1 MKLELISGNPEEEA
15 ARLLAIS
22 RRAEEGLAL
31 TEAQA
36 RTVAQ
41 AHGDALRRTGRIEF
55 GKSAAESLLE
65 AFAGSPWLTRENQD
79 QQLAELLTLFYDC
92 RAELPDQLPDG
103 WLLER
108 MRRAYDGPCQGCMEL
123 MGDCFLLRLPRHLR
137 QGGRLEDFSWT

>member
-65 AFAGSPWLTRENQD
+65 AFAGSPWLTREI
-79 QQLAELLTLFYDC
+79 
-92 RAELPDQLPDG
+92 RASN
-103 WLLER
+103 WR
-108 MRRAYDGPCQGCMEL
+108 SC
-123 MGDCFLLRLPRHLR
+123 
-137 QGGRLEDFSWT
+137 

>member
-1 MKLELISGNPEEEA
+1 MKLELISGNPEGEA
-15 ARLLAIS
+15 ARLLAVS

-36 RTVAQ
+36 RTVAL
-41 AHGDALRRTGRIEF
+41 AHGDALRRTGRIEW
-55 GKSAAESLLE
+55 GPSAAEGLLS
-65 AFAGSPWLTRENQD
+65 AFAGSPWLTRENQG
-79 QQLAELLTLFYDC
+79 QQLADLLALFYDC

-108 MRRAYDGPCQGCMEL
+108 MRRAYDGPCEGCMEL